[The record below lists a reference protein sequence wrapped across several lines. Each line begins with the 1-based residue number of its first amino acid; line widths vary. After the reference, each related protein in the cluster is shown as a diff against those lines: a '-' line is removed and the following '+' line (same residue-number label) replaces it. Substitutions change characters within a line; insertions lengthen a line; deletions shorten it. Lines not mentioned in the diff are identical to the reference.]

1 MPLGR
6 QANCRRI
13 AGKSSLFAAAA
24 AAPTIKLAVF
34 NSVLERLP
42 DSRHAGNS
50 LFMIAVSLVVR
61 AFIGVLAPM
70 RAMIRMLEDLVE
82 KNAEA
87 MFLRL
92 I

>member
-6 QANCRRI
+6 QANCRRS
-13 AGKSSLFAAAA
+13 AGKTSFCAAAA
-24 AAPTIKLAVF
+24 KPTIKLAVF
-34 NSVLERLP
+34 KSVLERLP
-42 DSRHAGNS
+42 TRATGGIS
-50 LFMIAVSLVVR
+50 LLMIAVTFVVR
-61 AFIGVLAPM
+61 AFIGVPAPM
-70 RAMIRMLEDLVE
+70 RAVVGMLEDLVE